1 MHFEAKTLADSLV
14 TPGYPY
20 DWNPSN
26 VQRIGIS
33 QGGNDLS
40 MQKLALFH
48 NMTSANYTHVKS
60 LFNMRSEWGI
70 YFLDDIEVT
79 TSIGNISLI
88 GHPNMTITAGRVSMS
103 GITHDDLVSLSR
115 VVHYNGSTYRMVV
128 YAWR

>member
-20 DWNPSN
+20 DWNPAS

-33 QGGNDLS
+33 KEGNVLS
-40 MQKLALFH
+40 MQKLQLFH
-48 NMTSANYTHVKS
+48 NMTSANYSHVKA
-60 LFNMRSEWGI
+60 LFDMRSDWGI
-70 YFLDDIEVT
+70 YFMDATEAV
-79 TSIGNISLI
+79 SAIGNISMI

-103 GITHDDLVSLSR
+103 GISYDDLVSLSR
-115 VVHYNGSTYRMVV
+115 VVHHNGSTYRMVV